1 MTRSHEN
8 RCFRRFQQ
16 TRDPR
21 LLGKVFDATAP
32 ELLRVAGHLSNG
44 DRELTQDALQATFLT
59 AIEQADKYDAERDV
73 RPWLLGILANHVRK
87 ERRSANKGRG
97 VDVAESGIAA
107 GHSPVAEAQQAEFGA
122 AAQQAMKRLPSP
134 FREAI
139 VLHLQHGLTAKEIG
153 EALGRPAGTVRTQLV
168 RGMERLRTLLP
179 AGFTAAALGM
189 VLTPGPILAAV
200 RANVLASLPAVAT
213 AGGASSLFLS
223 GWRLYAMTAAMVTLV
238 LSIWLAA
245 ISADPP
251 AVPGEVARAPDEAPV
266 AAQAAV
272 AGDRELVEERA
283 PRPAED
289 EPRAQQAANKDLQRV
304 ALKVVYHDGKPAAF
318 AQVALRLNGVM
329 RRWDADARG
338 RIEMHLPWP
347 GTHHLFVV
355 GTYEQTP
362 LAWFHGMRRPRVVKQ
377 RIVLEKGMTL
387 DVRVVDEQG
396 DPIPGANIESSHG
409 FAFEGTMLTKMGKAD
424 AQGRYVH
431 DHVGARG
438 QLRVWADGYLP
449 SGVYNA
455 NGKVGERVEK
465 TITLKAGA
473 QAARGTVVDEKGRI
487 LAGARLALV
496 RLAGR
501 PDEPLMFESDAAGAF
516 RIETLRKGRYVLVG
530 VHEDGTLRR
539 GQVRFEHDGRGDVE
553 VPVALTQGARVV
565 GKLVNA
571 AGVPLGNV
579 NVVARDRPEA
589 IYRLP
594 FLTAWSKTAADGTFT
609 IASLAPGTYELESD
623 NVPSQTVTLIEGEE
637 YRWDAAQLGLEAIS
651 LRVLDSLGNPLVGW
665 MVHELHTHYT
675 SPNRGTMT
683 GPDGRFHEYHQA
695 WKLPAGSF
703 RRFALHRPLGKNDD
717 RWKDYHRLPNYLTP
731 PLRTGVE
738 HEIRVPDSACTVHV
752 LTGEVVDEEGVGVAG
767 AKVTFYG
774 AYGQA
779 VPVEVETDA
788 DGRFRSE
795 DMPPG
800 RYSVGVKVA
809 GKPSRWFANRMVR
822 GAGAGSLGRL
832 VVGEVGVVV
841 VDAAGAGGDAG
852 LRLRLLDENGRTH
865 RLRKQKDG
873 SWRSSTLFHGSYE
886 LQGWSS
892 GLWLAPAKVAL
903 RTSEQR
909 VEAAFVAHQA
919 STIAVELPHDYPRNG
934 SSWWASL
941 VAKRAGK
948 PVFELRVH
956 HDFNGA
962 FENHF
967 EIPVPLPPGPLQLEL
982 EDGRERGGRATVTVP
997 PTGGGR
1003 FAVRIE

>member
-59 AIEQADKYDAERDV
+59 AIEQADRYDAERDV

-87 ERRSANKGRG
+87 ERRTADKGRG
-97 VDVAESGIAA
+97 VDVAEVGLAA
-107 GHSPVAEAQQAEFGA
+107 GDSPVAEVQRAEFGTA
-122 AAQQAMKRLPSP
+122 ARAAMKRLPSP

-139 VLHLQHGLTAKEIG
+139 VLHLQHGLTANEIG

-168 RGMERLRTLLP
+168 RGMKRLRTLLP

-213 AGGASSLFLS
+213 AGGASSLVLS
-223 GWRLYAMTAAMVTLV
+223 GWRLYAMTAALVTLMV
-238 LSIWLAA
+238 SIWLAT
-245 ISADPP
+245 ISGAPP
-251 AVPGEVARAPDEAPV
+251 AVPGEVARAQDGAPT

-272 AGDRELVEERA
+272 ASDREVVEARA
-283 PRPAED
+283 SEAAED
-289 EPRAQQAANKDLQRV
+289 ELRKRQMADNLQRV

-318 AQVALRLNGVM
+318 AQVALKLNGVM

-338 RIEMHLPWP
+338 RVEMHLPWP
-347 GTHHLFVV
+347 GFYNLFVV
-355 GTYEQTP
+355 GSYKQTP
-362 LAWFHGMRRPRVVKQ
+362 LLWFNGLRRPRVVKE

-455 NGKVGERVEK
+455 NGKVGERLEK

-516 RIETLRKGRYVLVG
+516 RIQTLRKGRYVLVG

-553 VPVALTQGARVV
+553 VPVTLTQGARVV

-571 AGVPLGNV
+571 DGVPLGNV

-589 IYRLP
+589 IHRLP

-637 YRWDAAQLGLEAIS
+637 YRWDAAQLGLETIS
-651 LRVLDSLGNPLVGW
+651 LRVLDSLGNPLEGW
-665 MVHELHTHYT
+665 MVYELYPHYT
-675 SPNRGTMT
+675 APNRGTVT
-683 GPDGRFHEYHQA
+683 GPDGRFHEYHTD

-703 RRFALHRPLGKNDD
+703 RRFGLHRPLGKNGD
-717 RWKDYHRLPNYLTP
+717 RWKDNHRLPNYVTP

-738 HEIRVPDSACTVHV
+738 HEIRVPDAACTVHV
-752 LTGEVVDEEGVGVAG
+752 VTGEVVDGDGAGVAG

-774 AYGQA
+774 GYGQ
-779 VPVEVETDA
+779 VSPVEVETDA

-800 RYSVGVKVA
+800 RYGVYVKVA
-809 GKPSRWFANRMVR
+809 GKPSKWFANQLVR
-822 GAGAGSLGRL
+822 GEAECWLGRL
-832 VVGEVGVVV
+832 AVGEVGVVV

-852 LRLRLLDENGRTH
+852 LRLRLLDQSGRTH
-865 RLRKQKDG
+865 KLRKQKDG
-873 SWRSSTLFHGSYE
+873 SWRSSTLFHGSYD
-886 LQGWSS
+886 LQGWSK
-892 GLWLAPAKVAL
+892 GLWLAPMQVAL

-909 VEAAFVAHQA
+909 IEAVFVAHQV
-919 STIAVELPHDYPRNG
+919 STVAIELPHDYPRNE
-934 SSWWASL
+934 SSWWATL

-948 PVFELRVH
+948 PVFELRLH
-956 HDFNGA
+956 HDFDGA
-962 FENHF
+962 FESHF

-982 EDGRERGGRATVTVP
+982 EDARKRGGRATVTVP